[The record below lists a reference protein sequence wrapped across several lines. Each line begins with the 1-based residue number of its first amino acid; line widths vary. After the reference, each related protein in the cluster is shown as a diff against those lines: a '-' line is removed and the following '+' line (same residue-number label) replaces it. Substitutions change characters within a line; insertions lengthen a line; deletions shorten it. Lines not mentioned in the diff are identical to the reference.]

1 MNDSL
6 KLHVRKITKLPTLPV
21 IAQEILAVI
30 DDDLTPVNKLEKI
43 IENDPAISAKIL
55 SVANSAFFGF
65 RMPAKTLNNAIIRI
79 GFNNVKNIAIG
90 ISLITVLEDGKRVG
104 ELDYRRVFN
113 HSVSVGFIAS
123 LLSEY
128 LKLAIQE
135 GILINGM
142 LHDIGFLVL
151 SRYFSDTYL
160 DVLRVY
166 DKGKTLIEA
175 EKEVLGFTHADIGA
189 WLAEQ
194 WKLPETVL
202 NTICYHH
209 TPSLAKDDLQY
220 LAVVHIADHITTRS
234 ILSVTEKDPGYPFDS
249 SCLDILGMSDDDF
262 ADIETQVKNG
272 SFLSG
277 LFKF

>member
-21 IAQEILAVI
+21 IAREILAII

-43 IENDPAISAKIL
+43 IENDPPISAKIL

-90 ISLITVLEDGKRVG
+90 ISLITVLEEGKRG
-104 ELDYRRVFN
+104 GALDYQRVFN

-123 LLSEY
+123 LLSEH
-128 LKLAIQE
+128 LKLAIPE

-151 SRYFSDTYL
+151 SRYFSETYL
-160 DVLRVY
+160 NVLNEF
-166 DKGKTLIEA
+166 DKGKPLIEA
-175 EKEVLGFTHADIGA
+175 EKEVLDFTHADIGT

-202 NTICYHH
+202 NTTLYHH
-209 TPSLAKDDLQY
+209 TPSLAKDDLQH
-220 LAVVHIADHITTRS
+220 LAVVHIADYISTRS
-234 ILSVTEKDPGYPFDS
+234 ILSVTGKNPGYPFDS
-249 SCLDILGMSDDDF
+249 SCLEILGMSDSDF

-277 LFKF
+277 IFKL